1 VVSYLDRVKEMQIC
15 GQPHLNYVAAK
26 VIHKSS
32 SRNGIREFH
41 RNSSLFLGFNCDVP
55 VRSGHRTAILFMP
68 RSLVKPSRVLFLSAL
83 LISAS
88 VAFSQTPQ
96 DWIPQALHS
105 LGQNATS
112 RTEFSLDHSMLVL
125 ASKLDQDD
133 QDLRRVIAGV
143 DGVSVHEFRFH
154 GAATYDPEA
163 LNAVVQEYHAAGWKR
178 LVNNHSKNGYPGET
192 DLWLHFENNA
202 VRKIA
207 ILHAGESQID
217 FVEVSGSISPLD
229 LLHLAGH
236 FGIPKIE
243 GGVVLQGQNGG
254 Q

>member
-1 VVSYLDRVKEMQIC
+1 VVKPA
-15 GQPHLNYVAAK
+15 G
-26 VIHKSS
+26 VIPYPEV
-32 SRNGIREFH
+32 I
-41 RNSSLFLGFNCDVP
+41 
-55 VRSGHRTAILFMP
+55 
-68 RSLVKPSRVLFLSAL
+68 VKPSRILFLA
-83 LISAS
+83 I
-88 VAFSQTPQ
+88 AFSFSSLAHPQ
-96 DWIPQALHS
+96 APPDWVPEALHS
-105 LGQNATS
+105 LGQNASS

-143 DGVSVHEFRFH
+143 EGVSVHEFRFH
-154 GAATYDPEA
+154 GASTYDPGT
-163 LNAVVQEYHAAGWKR
+163 LNAVVQEYRAAGWKR

-202 VRKIA
+202 IRRIA
-207 ILHAGESQID
+207 VLHAGENQID

-243 GGVVLQGQNGG
+243 GGVVLQGQNG

>member
-1 VVSYLDRVKEMQIC
+1 VK
-15 GQPHLNYVAAK
+15 L
-26 VIHKSS
+26 
-32 SRNGIREFH
+32 SR
-41 RNSSLFLGFNCDVP
+41 LFLLAAAALSVSAGFAQ
-55 VRSGHRTAILFMP
+55 TA
-68 RSLVKPSRVLFLSAL
+68 
-83 LISAS
+83 
-88 VAFSQTPQ
+88 PQ
-96 DWIPQALHS
+96 DWIPQAIHS

-112 RTEFSLDHSMLVL
+112 RTEFSLDRSMLVM

-133 QDLRRVIAGV
+133 EDLRRVIAGV

-163 LNAVVQEYHAAGWKR
+163 LNVVREEYHAAGWKR
-178 LVNNHSKNGYPGET
+178 LVTTHSKRGYQGET
-192 DLWLHFENNA
+192 DLWLHLESNA
-202 VRKIA
+202 IRRIA

-243 GGVVLQGQNGG
+243 GGVTVPAERGRN
-254 Q
+254 

>member
-1 VVSYLDRVKEMQIC
+1 VK
-15 GQPHLNYVAAK
+15 P
-26 VIHKSS
+26 S
-32 SRNGIREFH
+32 F
-41 RNSSLFLGFNCDVP
+41 F
-55 VRSGHRTAILFMP
+55 
-68 RSLVKPSRVLFLSAL
+68 VKPSRILFFAIA
-83 LISAS
+83 IS
-88 VAFSQTPQ
+88 FSSLAPAQVSP
-96 DWIPQALHS
+96 DWTPQALHS
-105 LGQNATS
+105 LGLNASS

-133 QDLRRVIAGV
+133 QDLRRVVAGI

-202 VRKIA
+202 VRRIA

>member
-1 VVSYLDRVKEMQIC
+1 MKL
-15 GQPHLNYVAAK
+15 A
-26 VIHKSS
+26 
-32 SRNGIREFH
+32 
-41 RNSSLFLGFNCDVP
+41 
-55 VRSGHRTAILFMP
+55 
-68 RSLVKPSRVLFLSAL
+68 RVLPLSAI

-88 VAFSQTPQ
+88 LAFSQAPQ
-96 DWIPQALHS
+96 DWIPEALHN

-133 QDLRRVIAGV
+133 QDLRRVVAGV
-143 DGVSVHEFRFH
+143 DGVSVHEFRFR

-163 LNAVVQEYHAAGWKR
+163 LNAITQEYHAAGWKR

-207 ILHAGESQID
+207 ILHAGESQVD

-243 GGVVLQGQNGG
+243 GGVVVPGPGG
-254 Q
+254 TQ

>member
-1 VVSYLDRVKEMQIC
+1 
-15 GQPHLNYVAAK
+15 
-26 VIHKSS
+26 
-32 SRNGIREFH
+32 
-41 RNSSLFLGFNCDVP
+41 
-55 VRSGHRTAILFMP
+55 MP
-68 RSLVKPSRVLFLSAL
+68 RFVVKPSWILFLAIVFVFSSL
-83 LISAS
+83 
-88 VAFSQTPQ
+88 AFSQSPPE
-96 DWIPQALHS
+96 WIPQALHS
-105 LGQNATS
+105 LGQNASS

-133 QDLRRVIAGV
+133 QDLRRVVAGV
-143 DGVSVHEFRFH
+143 DGITVHEFRFH

-202 VRKIA
+202 IRRIA
-207 ILHAGESQID
+207 ILHAKESQID

-243 GGVVLQGQNGG
+243 GGVVLQGQNGN

>member
-1 VVSYLDRVKEMQIC
+1 M
-15 GQPHLNYVAAK
+15 
-26 VIHKSS
+26 
-32 SRNGIREFH
+32 
-41 RNSSLFLGFNCDVP
+41 
-55 VRSGHRTAILFMP
+55 
-68 RSLVKPSRVLFLSAL
+68 KPSRILFFPIVLTLSSLVFA
-83 LISAS
+83 
-88 VAFSQTPQ
+88 QPPQ
-96 DWIPQALHS
+96 DWIPDSLHA
-105 LGQNATS
+105 LGQNASS

-143 DGVSVHEFRFH
+143 DGVSVHEFRFR
-154 GAATYDPEA
+154 GGSSYDPEA
-163 LNAVVQEYHAAGWKR
+163 LNAVTQEYHAAGWKR
-178 LVNNHSKNGYPGET
+178 LVNNHSKNGYPVET

-202 VRKIA
+202 VRQIA

-243 GGVVLQGQNGG
+243 GGVVLEGQNGG

>member
-1 VVSYLDRVKEMQIC
+1 MAFFESGAGVS
-15 GQPHLNYVAAK
+15 
-26 VIHKSS
+26 
-32 SRNGIREFH
+32 
-41 RNSSLFLGFNCDVP
+41 RNSSCSPVFNSCVP
-55 VRSGHRTAILFMP
+55 VRSGHRTAIPLMP
-68 RSLVKPSRVLFLSAL
+68 RSLVKLSSVLPLFAILLSASL
-83 LISAS
+83 
-88 VAFSQTPQ
+88 AFSQAPQ
-96 DWIPQALHS
+96 DWIPDALHH
-105 LGQNATS
+105 LGQNASS

-133 QDLRRVIAGV
+133 QDLRRVVAGV

-154 GAATYDPEA
+154 GAASYDPEE
-163 LNAVVQEYHAAGWKR
+163 LNAVTQEYHAAGWKR
-178 LVNNHSKNGYPGET
+178 LVSNHSKNGYPGET

-207 ILHAGESQID
+207 ILHAGESQVD

-243 GGVVLQGQNGG
+243 GGVVLQGQDGG
-254 Q
+254 

>member
-1 VVSYLDRVKEMQIC
+1 LLISTFEIIKQNGATILNAQGSIC
-15 GQPHLNYVAAK
+15 QARSA
-26 VIHKSS
+26 
-32 SRNGIREFH
+32 RAH
-41 RNSSLFLGFNCDVP
+41 RRAFDLC
-55 VRSGHRTAILFMP
+55 
-68 RSLVKPSRVLFLSAL
+68 PSRSAVKLARVLPLSAI

-88 VAFSQTPQ
+88 LAFSQAPQ
-96 DWIPQALHS
+96 DWIPEALHN

-133 QDLRRVIAGV
+133 QDLRRVVAGV
-143 DGVSVHEFRFH
+143 DGVSVHEFRFR

-163 LNAVVQEYHAAGWKR
+163 LNAITQEYHAAGWKR

-207 ILHAGESQID
+207 ILHAGESQVD

-243 GGVVLQGQNGG
+243 GGVVVPGPGG
-254 Q
+254 TQ

>member
-1 VVSYLDRVKEMQIC
+1 M
-15 GQPHLNYVAAK
+15 
-26 VIHKSS
+26 
-32 SRNGIREFH
+32 
-41 RNSSLFLGFNCDVP
+41 
-55 VRSGHRTAILFMP
+55 
-68 RSLVKPSRVLFLSAL
+68 KPSRT
-83 LISAS
+83 LIP
-88 VAFSQTPQ
+88 VVVFVFSSLTFAQAGPEWT
-96 DWIPQALHS
+96 PQALHS
-105 LGQNATS
+105 LGLNASS

-133 QDLRRVIAGV
+133 QDLRRVVAGV

-202 VRKIA
+202 IRRIA

>member
-1 VVSYLDRVKEMQIC
+1 M
-15 GQPHLNYVAAK
+15 
-26 VIHKSS
+26 
-32 SRNGIREFH
+32 
-41 RNSSLFLGFNCDVP
+41 
-55 VRSGHRTAILFMP
+55 
-68 RSLVKPSRVLFLSAL
+68 KPSRILFLA
-83 LISAS
+83 I
-88 VAFSQTPQ
+88 AFSFSSLAVAQAPP

-105 LGQNATS
+105 LGQNASS

-133 QDLRRVIAGV
+133 QDLRRVVAGV
-143 DGVSVHEFRFH
+143 DGISVHEFRFH

-202 VRKIA
+202 IRRIA
-207 ILHAGESQID
+207 ILHAGESQVD

-243 GGVVLQGQNGG
+243 GGVVLQGQNDG

>member
-1 VVSYLDRVKEMQIC
+1 M
-15 GQPHLNYVAAK
+15 
-26 VIHKSS
+26 
-32 SRNGIREFH
+32 
-41 RNSSLFLGFNCDVP
+41 
-55 VRSGHRTAILFMP
+55 
-68 RSLVKPSRVLFLSAL
+68 KPSRILFLA
-83 LISAS
+83 I
-88 VAFSQTPQ
+88 AFSFSSFAVA
-96 DWIPQALHS
+96 QAPVEWVPESLHS
-105 LGQNATS
+105 LGQNASS

-143 DGVSVHEFRFH
+143 EGVSVHEFRFH

-163 LNAVVQEYHAAGWKR
+163 LNALVQEYRAAGWKR
-178 LVNNHSKNGYPGET
+178 LVNNHSKNGYPSET

-202 VRKIA
+202 IRRIA

-243 GGVVLQGQNGG
+243 GGVVLQGQDGA

>member
-1 VVSYLDRVKEMQIC
+1 VK
-15 GQPHLNYVAAK
+15 P
-26 VIHKSS
+26 S
-32 SRNGIREFH
+32 F
-41 RNSSLFLGFNCDVP
+41 F
-55 VRSGHRTAILFMP
+55 
-68 RSLVKPSRVLFLSAL
+68 VKPSRILFFA
-83 LISAS
+83 I
-88 VAFSQTPQ
+88 AFSFSSLAPAQVSP
-96 DWIPQALHS
+96 DWTPQALHS
-105 LGQNATS
+105 LGLNASS

-133 QDLRRVIAGV
+133 QDLRRVVAGV

-163 LNAVVQEYHAAGWKR
+163 LNAVVEEYRAAGWKR
-178 LVNNHSKNGYPGET
+178 LVNNHSKNGYPTET

-202 VRKIA
+202 VRRIA

>member
-1 VVSYLDRVKEMQIC
+1 MRLFRIFLFSIAVVS
-15 GQPHLNYVAAK
+15 
-26 VIHKSS
+26 
-32 SRNGIREFH
+32 
-41 RNSSLFLGFNCDVP
+41 
-55 VRSGHRTAILFMP
+55 T
-68 RSLVKPSRVLFLSAL
+68 
-83 LISAS
+83 S
-88 VAFSQTPQ
+88 VAFAQTVAQ
-96 DWIPQALHS
+96 DWVPQAIHS
-105 LGQNATS
+105 LGQNASS

-154 GAATYDPEA
+154 GATTYDPEA
-163 LNAVVQEYHAAGWKR
+163 LNAVRQEYHAAGWKR
-178 LVNNHSKNGYPGET
+178 LVNGRSKNGNPKET

-202 VRKIA
+202 ICNIA

-229 LLHLAGH
+229 LMHLAGH

-243 GGVVLQGQNGG
+243 GGMTVPAQPRTE
-254 Q
+254 

>member
-1 VVSYLDRVKEMQIC
+1 MI
-15 GQPHLNYVAAK
+15 
-26 VIHKSS
+26 
-32 SRNGIREFH
+32 
-41 RNSSLFLGFNCDVP
+41 FLGF
-55 VRSGHRTAILFMP
+55 TAFLPQLVISPRVQFSCLGVFTPAGARNPAMPRFAVKSSRILF
-68 RSLVKPSRVLFLSAL
+68 LA
-83 LISAS
+83 I
-88 VAFSQTPQ
+88 AFSLSSLAVAQAPP
-96 DWIPQALHS
+96 DWTPQALHS
-105 LGQNATS
+105 LGKNASS

-133 QDLRRVIAGV
+133 QDLRRVVAGV
-143 DGVSVHEFRFH
+143 EGVSVHEFRFH

-163 LNAVVQEYHAAGWKR
+163 VNAVVQEYHAAGWKR
-178 LVNNHSKNGYPGET
+178 LVNNHSKHGYPGET

-202 VRKIA
+202 IRRIA

-243 GGVVLQGQNGG
+243 GEVVLPGQSGG

>member
-1 VVSYLDRVKEMQIC
+1 MRLFRI
-15 GQPHLNYVAAK
+15 
-26 VIHKSS
+26 
-32 SRNGIREFH
+32 
-41 RNSSLFLGFNCDVP
+41 SLLTIALL
-55 VRSGHRTAILFMP
+55 SA
-68 RSLVKPSRVLFLSAL
+68 SLVFA
-83 LISAS
+83 
-88 VAFSQTPQ
+88 QTAPQ
-96 DWIPQALHS
+96 DWVPQAIHS
-105 LGQNATS
+105 LGQNASS
-112 RTEFSLDHSMLVL
+112 RTEFALDHSMLVL

-163 LNAVVQEYHAAGWKR
+163 LNAVRQEYHAAGWKR
-178 LVNNHSKNGYPGET
+178 LVNGHSKNGNLAET
-192 DLWLHFENNA
+192 DLWLHLENNA
-202 VRKIA
+202 IRNIA

-229 LLHLAGH
+229 LMHLAGH

-243 GGVVLQGQNGG
+243 GGVAVPAPSGG